1 MSYCCPSC
9 AEKRYI
15 AQRMGEP
22 PLDYLLAKVQLLNK
36 VALTQLEAG
45 ETGEAIK
52 NIERMVKTLHRI
64 GLKNEQ

>member
-9 AEKRYI
+9 AERERS

-36 VALTQLEAG
+36 VAITQLEAG

-64 GLKNEQ
+64 GITNV

>member
-9 AEKRYI
+9 AERERS
-15 AQRMGEP
+15 ALRMGEP

-64 GLKNEQ
+64 GLKNV

>member
-1 MSYCCPSC
+1 MSYCCPTC
-9 AEKRYI
+9 AERENS
-15 AQRMGEP
+15 AQQMGEP

-52 NIERMVKTLHRI
+52 NIDRMIKTLHRI
-64 GLKNEQ
+64 GITNV

>member
-9 AEKRYI
+9 AERDTI
-15 AQRMGEP
+15 VQRMGEP

-64 GLKNEQ
+64 GIINEQ

>member
-1 MSYCCPSC
+1 
-9 AEKRYI
+9 
-15 AQRMGEP
+15 MGEP

-64 GLKNEQ
+64 GIINEQ

>member
-9 AEKRYI
+9 AEKERS
-15 AQRMGEP
+15 ALRMGEP

-36 VALTQLEAG
+36 VALNQLEAG

-64 GLKNEQ
+64 GITNV

>member
-9 AEKRYI
+9 AERDTI
-15 AQRMGEP
+15 VQQMGEP

-64 GLKNEQ
+64 GIINEQ

>member
-1 MSYCCPSC
+1 
-9 AEKRYI
+9 
-15 AQRMGEP
+15 MGEP

-52 NIERMVKTLHRI
+52 NIDRMIKTLHRI
-64 GLKNEQ
+64 GITNV

>member
-9 AEKRYI
+9 AEKENS
-15 AQRMGEP
+15 ALRMGEP
-22 PLDYLLAKVQLLNK
+22 PMDYLLAKVQLLNK
-36 VALTQLEAG
+36 IALKQLEDG

-64 GLKNEQ
+64 GIKNV